1 MQSGKLSPQQ
11 EAARLSEFDDSTS
24 AITNFQHLPFDP
36 KDIEMRLDD
45 VLAFPDIPDDIATYQ
60 SEYPENPSVVKLA
73 EQLVASHASR
83 KNVGKVNS
91 RNGGMS
97 LHVVTT
103 ATEAD
108 GDVKGARKRVLRR
121 EASLTIHE
129 GLFADSPRTLAMHL
143 LENEIPMPQA
153 VFEAP
158 AAPTGTPPPMVLPTT
173 TGHGSTGKKA
183 RGSPKGSLDHSDDA
197 DEFLVTA
204 RSAPGNIV
212 PPAPHNFARQNHEAT
227 SSATN
232 YFRDA
237 GHTNVGG
244 SENNLE
250 DTPPVLTGNNNGP
263 NNSSFSGTE
272 SAEDLV
278 MRRRL
283 QNRAASA
290 RHRQRIKEREGEL
303 VTLRNEKANLA
314 TEKDAMAAQIE
325 ELQSKLREAES
336 RAAAAEAA
344 TEQRAQEASE
354 QALLYVVGKYWLR
367 RKLHFP
373 TVASCVRGL
382 VSLSIEAQNRST
394 SSIGA
399 CSSGGAE
406 GVSVGMAAEEPAA
419 EVPHDAEDAEVKS
432 ELEA

>member
-1 MQSGKLSPQQ
+1 MQSGKVSLQQ
-11 EAARLSEFDDSTS
+11 EIASLSNFDDSTS
-24 AITNFQHLPFDP
+24 AVTNFQQLPFDP
-36 KDIEMRLDD
+36 KDIDMRLDD

-60 SEYPENPSVVKLA
+60 SEFPENPSVAKLA
-73 EQLVASHASR
+73 EQLVASQASR
-83 KNVGKVNS
+83 KNIGRVNS
-91 RNGGMS
+91 RNREMT

-108 GDVKGARKRVLRR
+108 GDVKGAKKRVLRR
-121 EASLTIHE
+121 EASLTINE

-143 LENEIPMPQA
+143 LENDVPMPQT
-153 VFEAP
+153 VFEPP
-158 AAPTGTPPPMVLPTT
+158 AATTGTPPPMVLPTT

-183 RGSPKGSLDHSDDA
+183 RGSPKGSLEHSDDA
-197 DEFLVTA
+197 DELLITA

-212 PPAPHNFARQNHEAT
+212 PSAPRNFTEAT

-232 YFRDA
+232 SFRDA
-237 GHTNVGG
+237 SHANVIGF
-244 SENNLE
+244 ENDLE
-250 DTPPVLTGNNNGP
+250 HAAPVLTANHNGP

-303 VTLRNEKANLA
+303 VTLRQDKADLVA
-314 TEKDAMAAQIE
+314 EKDAMAAQIE

-344 TEQRAQEASE
+344 TEKRAQEASE

-367 RKLHFP
+367 QKLHFP

-382 VSLSIEAQNRST
+382 VSLSIEAQNRSM
-394 SSIGA
+394 SSNGA

-406 GVSVGMAAEEPAA
+406 GASVGMPAEEPVA
-419 EVPHDAEDAEVKS
+419 EVSREDVEVRCEES
-432 ELEA
+432 